1 MTRAFL
7 LLTADSYLRTRAA
20 VVNNGGKRLQR
31 LLHDSGRNKTQASKD
46 NFMTTFTE
54 LGLRPELVQTVTKLG
69 YVEPTPIQAG
79 IIPLMLAG
87 RDVLGQAQTGTGK
100 TAAFALPILQNL
112 DPRAHHVQTLVLAPT
127 RELAMQVARAF
138 QQYGQ
143 GQKVTVLAVYGGA
156 SYEPQI
162 RQLRR
167 GVDVVVGTPGRL
179 LDLVRRRV
187 LDLSQITTLVLDEA
201 DEMLSMGF
209 IEDIETILGET
220 PEGRQ
225 TTLFSATLPA
235 PIRRLADGYMH
246 NPQAVTIKHK
256 QLTVAAI
263 EQRYYLV
270 NQRDK
275 LAALTRLFEVEP
287 ITSALIFAR
296 TRIGTG
302 ELASELTGRGFPA
315 EALNGDMSQ
324 SSREQTLRR
333 FRDGRIKVL
342 VATDVAARGLDIDD
356 ISHVIN
362 YDLPQDPEIYV
373 HRVGRTGRAGRTGI
387 AITLV
392 TPKEE
397 YRLRRIQ
404 NYTRQK
410 ITKATI
416 PSEMEILQK
425 RELQLLEEVLMW
437 LKRGRAKRERQMVE
451 ALMER
456 GYDPMEIAAVALKMS
471 RKNEKQR
478 PIMPINEVRSGR
490 QGRGQR
496 DRREGYSNGK
506 NGKSKRNG
514 RYDKVAKSSH
524 EQGMVRLVIN
534 LGREHGLRPNDVV
547 GALAY
552 QANIPGKTIGKI
564 LIRDRHTL
572 VDVNEAYV
580 GQVLTHGEPYRIG
593 RRSFTIDLAA

>member
-1 MTRAFL
+1 
-7 LLTADSYLRTRAA
+7 
-20 VVNNGGKRLQR
+20 
-31 LLHDSGRNKTQASKD
+31 
-46 NFMTTFTE
+46 MTTFSE
-54 LGLRPELVQTVTKLG
+54 LGLRPELVQTVTRLG
-69 YVEPTPIQAG
+69 YAEPTPIQAG

-87 RDVLGQAQTGTGK
+87 KDVLGQAQTGTGK

-112 DPRAHHVQTLVLAPT
+112 DRSARHVQALVLTPT
-127 RELAMQVARAF
+127 RELAMQVARSF

-143 GQKVTVLAVYGGA
+143 DEQVTVLAVYGGA
-156 SYEPQI
+156 SYDPQI

-179 LDLVRRRV
+179 MDLARRRV

-209 IEDIETILGET
+209 IEDIETILSQT
-220 PEGRQ
+220 PENRQ

-235 PIRRLADGYMH
+235 PIRRLANGYMRD
-246 NPQAVTIKHK
+246 PEAITIKHK

-270 NQRDK
+270 NSKDK

-324 SSREQTLRR
+324 AAREQTLRR

-342 VATDVAARGLDIDD
+342 VATDVAARGLDIDN

-362 YDLPQDPEIYV
+362 FDLPQDPEIYV
-373 HRVGRTGRAGRTGI
+373 HRVGRTGRAGRTGV
-387 AITLV
+387 AITLL
-392 TPKEE
+392 TPKEA
-397 YRLRRIQ
+397 YRLRQIQ

-410 ITKATI
+410 LTKAEI
-416 PSEMEILQK
+416 PTEQAILEK
-425 RELQLLEEVLMW
+425 REEQLLDEVMMW
-437 LKRGRAKRERQMVE
+437 LKRGRAKRERQLVE
-451 ALMER
+451 ALMEK

-471 RKNEKQR
+471 RRHEKKR
-478 PIMPINEVRSGR
+478 PIMAISEIRSGR
-490 QGRGQR
+490 DGRYQR
-496 DRREGYSNGK
+496 ERREGAGK
-506 NGKSKRNG
+506 NGRSKGRQNG
-514 RYDKVAKSSH
+514 RYGKVARNSH
-524 EQGMVRLVIN
+524 EQGMVRLIIS

-547 GALAY
+547 GTLAY

-564 LIRDRHTL
+564 LIQNNHTL

-580 GQVLTHGEPYRIG
+580 GQVLARTEPYRIG
-593 RRSFTIDLAA
+593 RRSFTIDLAAQ

>member
-1 MTRAFL
+1 MTPF
-7 LLTADSYLRTRAA
+7 S
-20 VVNNGGKRLQR
+20 
-31 LLHDSGRNKTQASKD
+31 
-46 NFMTTFTE
+46 E
-54 LGLRPELVQTVTKLG
+54 LGLRPELVQTVTELG
-69 YVEPTPIQAG
+69 YAEPTPIQAG

-87 RDVLGQAQTGTGK
+87 NDVLGQAQTGTGK

-112 DPRAHHVQTLVLAPT
+112 DPRASHVQTLVLAPT
-127 RELAMQVARAF
+127 RELAMQVARSF
-138 QQYGQ
+138 KQYAQ
-143 GQKVTVLAVYGGA
+143 GMNASVLAVYGGQ

-162 RQLRR
+162 RSLRR

-179 LDLVRRRV
+179 LDLAKRRV
-187 LDLSQITTLVLDEA
+187 LDLSHITTLVLDEA

-209 IEDIETILGET
+209 IEDIETILSET
-220 PEGRQ
+220 PADRQ

-235 PIRRLADGYMH
+235 PIRRLADGYM
-246 NPQAVTIKHK
+246 NDPRAVTIKHK

-263 EQRYYLV
+263 EQHYYLV

-275 LAALTRLFEVEP
+275 LAALTRLFEIAP

-324 SSREQTLRR
+324 SAREQVLRR

-373 HRVGRTGRAGRTGI
+373 HRVGRTGRAGKTGI

-392 TPKEE
+392 TPKEM
-397 YRLRRIQ
+397 YQLRRIQ
-404 NYTRQK
+404 NFTHQK
-410 ITKATI
+410 IDQATV
-416 PSEMEILQK
+416 PSEEEILQK
-425 RELQLLEEVLMW
+425 RETQLLEETLMW
-437 LKRGRAKRERQMVE
+437 LKRGRAKRERQMVA
-451 ALMER
+451 ALMEN

-478 PIMPINEVRSGR
+478 PVMPLGEVRTGRSDRYDRTQRGRRDRQSTSGN
-490 QGRGQR
+490 GRG
-496 DRREGYSNGK
+496 
-506 NGKSKRNG
+506 KRSG
-514 RYDKVAKSSH
+514 RYDKVAKHSH
-524 EQGMVRLVIN
+524 ETGMVRLVIN
-534 LGREHGLRPNDVV
+534 LGHEHGLRPNDVV
-547 GALAY
+547 GTLAY

-564 LIRDRHTL
+564 LIQDRRTL
-572 VDVNEAYV
+572 VDVNEAFV
-580 GQVLTHGEPYRIG
+580 GQVLARSEPYRIG
-593 RRSFTIDLAA
+593 RKSFTIDLAA